1 MYSFEWLINRKA
13 VIISDDN
20 IFQNALNDA
29 LDYQNTETNLQR
41 ISKIKSF
48 SSKYNWEGIEYPAVS
63 KDWKKVE
70 QNNRTIALNKL
81 FILYN
86 TETIRVAYRSE
97 YKHKCKNQVNLL
109 MITDGKLSNH
119 HGDIFCL
126 NCFNS
131 YTTKINLKN
140 MKKCAIKTT
149 DVV

>member
-1 MYSFEWLINRKA
+1 M
-13 VIISDDN
+13 
-20 IFQNALNDA
+20 
-29 LDYQNTETNLQR
+29 
-41 ISKIKSF
+41 
-48 SSKYNWEGIEYPAVS
+48 S

>member
-1 MYSFEWLINRKA
+1 MYSFEWLINRKS

-63 KDWKKVE
+63 KEWKKVE
-70 QNNRTIALNKL
+70 QNNRIIALNKL

-109 MITDGKLSNH
+109 MITDG
-119 HGDIFCL
+119 
-126 NCFNS
+126 
-131 YTTKINLKN
+131 
-140 MKKCAIKTT
+140 
-149 DVV
+149 